1 MTTNQPRAEAVTT
14 DRRRAVRDARPE
26 PMLTPDGEP
35 AIVDWSLNQAVRH
48 LNHGSYGAVPLAA
61 QRAQAGLREIM
72 DENPCAWFTG
82 LPERVAAARSDIA
95 GYLHTDPGHTALVPN
110 ASAGATV
117 VYANIPASHGMEI
130 VITDHAYG
138 AVAMGAERL
147 ARRWDGAAKIARIP
161 LDANAA
167 AVTELVM
174 AEVTDR
180 TALIVIDQ
188 ITSATGR
195 EMPAGAISA
204 AGRELGVP
212 VLVDAAHAPGLLAEP
227 LDGID
232 ADFWVGN
239 LHKFACAPRGTA
251 ALVASGSFAQQLNP
265 LIDSWGAPYPFPE
278 RFDHQGTVDVTG
290 YLATRT
296 SFDTIEQRYGWD
308 AARAY
313 MQRLGDYAETIVSDA
328 MSEATGLDARVDV
341 AMPVSALRLIR
352 LPDLLA
358 TDPDDA
364 ADLRH
369 YLAVTARVE
378 TSITN
383 WRGEGFL
390 RLSTHVYN
398 TPEDYED
405 FAERVV
411 PLIVELGRR
420 ARSGN
425 KPYARASGATA

>member
-1 MTTNQPRAEAVTT
+1 
-14 DRRRAVRDARPE
+14 
-26 PMLTPDGEP
+26 
-35 AIVDWSLNQAVRH
+35 
-48 LNHGSYGAVPLAA
+48 
-61 QRAQAGLREIM
+61 
-72 DENPCAWFTG
+72 
-82 LPERVAAARSDIA
+82 
-95 GYLHTDPGHTALVPN
+95 
-110 ASAGATV
+110 
-117 VYANIPASHGMEI
+117 
-130 VITDHAYG
+130 
-138 AVAMGAERL
+138 
-147 ARRWDGAAKIARIP
+147 
-161 LDANAA
+161 
-167 AVTELVM
+167 M

-195 EMPAGAISA
+195 EMPVGAISA

-265 LIDSWGAPYPFPE
+265 LIDSWGAPYPFPDC
-278 RFDHQGTVDVTG
+278 FDHQGTVDVTG
-290 YLATRT
+290 YLAART
-296 SFDTIEQRYGWD
+296 SFDTIEARYGWD

-341 AMPVSALRLIR
+341 GMPVSALRLIR

-358 TDPDDA
+358 TNPDDA

-378 TSITN
+378 TSITS

-405 FAERVV
+405 FAERVI
-411 PLIVELGRR
+411 PLIVDLGRR

-425 KPYARASGATA
+425 KPYARASAATA